1 MSNSTIDKNDC
12 SASESEIAAGNQG
25 PMNSSAS
32 VITSSSSE
40 GKDVPQRRGS
50 FSFQAMSNKN
60 SSLAHVAFDDL
71 YDSDDES
78 DSEYDFNNRGNTCS
92 QGNEGDD
99 GHRAYQGGFAAA
111 AYEAAREDFFKRKNQ
126 QDKVEAV
133 EKVKTSETV

>member
-12 SASESEIAAGNQG
+12 SASETEIAAGNQG

-32 VITSSSSE
+32 EITSSSSE

-60 SSLAHVAFDDL
+60 SSLAHIAFDDL
-71 YDSDDES
+71 YDSDEES
-78 DSEYDFNNRGNTCS
+78 DSEYDFNRGNSCS

-111 AYEAAREDFFKRKNQ
+111 AYEAAREDFFKRKGQ